1 MTLHAIKNSSLVTNF
16 DFVNNPVLFTSNST
30 GTVNISATSYGA
42 ALNASGKRIWN
53 QTALALNSTNTLLS
67 GQNVTIPFI
76 VSNLP
81 TEYFDAIVL
90 LTVDGVTRLPYAFSN
105 SPDNTDPTTLAS
117 NKILY
122 WPSLHCFGLNNTPG
136 NNNAA
141 NNYMFGGNS
150 AQGSGGL
157 STGSLPG
164 AVLFFSEPL
173 PSPLSYSY
181 TINYISYSLGVH
193 PYTFVGNRIAPTNSL
208 FDNFFPNTNPESLF
222 ANQGFSPYSTPG
234 YYLISFNVL
243 DTNYKSLLKKY
254 HWGVA

>member
-53 QTALALNSTNTLLS
+53 QAALALNSTNTLLS

-81 TEYFDAIVL
+81 AEYFDAIVL

-105 SPDNTDPTTLAS
+105 SSDNTEPSTLAS

-122 WPSLHCFGLNNTPG
+122 WADLYCFGLNNNLG
-136 NNNAA
+136 NNNTA
-141 NNYMFGGNS
+141 NNYMFGG
-150 AQGSGGL
+150 
-157 STGSLPG
+157 TGQQME
-164 AVLFFSEPL
+164 ANINYKINFSEPL
-173 PSPLSYSY
+173 VSPLSY
-181 TINYISYSLGVH
+181 TWQIRYISYTLGLN
-193 PYTFVGNRIAPTNSL
+193 PYVLSGTTTAPINSL
-208 FDNFFPNTNPESLF
+208 FSTY
-222 ANQGFSPYSTPG
+222 FSGNIVT
-234 YYLISFNVL
+234 SFNNNGGGIPYQTAGYFELSIVVA
-243 DTNYKSLLKKY
+243 DTNYRSLLKKY
-254 HWGVA
+254 HWGCS